1 MKKNICKIFLIIIFA
16 GVVNCHAATVR
27 KPLIAVFD
35 FKNVM
40 SWKSRNGNMLSL
52 FLMTQ
57 LSTYNS
63 IELVERKQIDKIL
76 KERKL
81 GRSGLA
87 RSEYFKIAA
96 LLNAD
101 YIVTGRMYKDEDEE
115 EITIN
120 LKLTKCADGK
130 IQGKSFF
137 VPLTKK
143 DEYLEEIARK
153 AAEFIVKSFE
163 KRNDRKN
170 AVAR

>member
-1 MKKNICKIFLIIIFA
+1 MKKIICKIFLIVLLG
-16 GVVNCHAATVR
+16 GVGNCHAATAK

-40 SWKSRNGNMLSL
+40 SWKSRSGSMLSL
-52 FLMTQ
+52 LLMTK
-57 LSTYNS
+57 LSTYDS

-81 GRSGLA
+81 ARSGLA
-87 RSEYFKIAA
+87 RNEYFKIAA

-115 EITIN
+115 EITVN
-120 LKLTKCADGK
+120 LRLTKCADGK

-143 DEYLEEIARK
+143 DEYLEKIAKK
-153 AAEFIVKSFE
+153 AAAFIAKSFD
-163 KRNDRKN
+163 KKVKTQPASKN
-170 AVAR
+170 